1 MLGESDWKHASREMN
16 LRNSSKSPFTADLIQ
31 IYFIDILI
39 CDGFSASSFNVII
52 SIIPYDSRN
61 FEPLPDGKLIVDQF
75 LCKL

>member
-1 MLGESDWKHASREMN
+1 MLGESDWKHASREMIF
-16 LRNSSKSPFTADLIQ
+16 RNSLESPFTADLIQ

-39 CDGFSASSFNVII
+39 CDGFSASGFNVAI
-52 SIIPYDSRN
+52 SIIPYDNRN